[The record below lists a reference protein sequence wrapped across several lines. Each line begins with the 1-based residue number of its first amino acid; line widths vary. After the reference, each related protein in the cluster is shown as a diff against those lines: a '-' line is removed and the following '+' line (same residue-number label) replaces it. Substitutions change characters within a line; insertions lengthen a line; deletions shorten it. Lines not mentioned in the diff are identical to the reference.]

1 MRYLFS
7 DLKSYFKNNI
17 IYLHCIFLF
26 FIFILYGY
34 MKNSLYYSYLN
45 VLGLDILKTSNYIEM
60 SMYYYNILFTIF
72 LTIYIFIKN
81 LKYSINNL
89 FLRMD
94 LKKWII
100 YLILKILF
108 ILIIPKIISHF
119 IISLFVNVNIIIFIT
134 NLYKDII
141 FTVSISLLSI
151 LVFIF
156 HKRIHSIFLLL
167 LIMVLFKINVL
178 SANIYI
184 LLIII
189 FIEIVLLLW
198 FFSNKKNYLFENING
213 GLK

>member
-1 MRYLFS
+1 
-7 DLKSYFKNNI
+7 
-17 IYLHCIFLF
+17 
-26 FIFILYGY
+26 

-81 LKYSINNL
+81 FKYSINNL

-167 LIMVLFKINVL
+167 LIMVVFKINVL